1 MGSINM
7 KIIVYEFYDTDNNL
21 LLKVNTTEKDAKKE
35 N

>member
-1 MGSINM
+1 M